1 MLNMYNMSIIEQQ
14 ECIIE
19 SSECI
24 GRNIVMQNSK
34 WIVSR

>member
-1 MLNMYNMSIIEQQ
+1 MLNMYNMSLIQQQ

-24 GRNIVMQNSK
+24 GRNIVARKTK
-34 WIVSR
+34 WIVS

>member
-1 MLNMYNMSIIEQQ
+1 MLNMYNMSSIQQQ

-24 GRNIVMQNSK
+24 GRNIVVRKTK
-34 WIVSR
+34 WIVS